1 MDKHSVDWHGPMPAL
16 VTPFDSRGNV
26 DEAAFKRNVELNIGY
41 GMTGLVVAGCTGE
54 FWALTIEERMR
65 LFELCMEQAGGRV
78 PVIAGTGA
86 IETRHVIALSEHA
99 RSIGCS
105 GVMVLPPYFV
115 RPGIEDIIAHYEAV
129 SDAVDIPIMLYNI
142 PSSAVNDLTPA
153 LVSRLAEIENVV
165 GIKESSGDWNA
176 FYETLV
182 TCGDRI
188 HVFLGPTTLFGA
200 PAFLMGCNGYI
211 DTLPNLWGAESV
223 AFFDAGAA
231 GDRPRVGA
239 LQRKAL
245 ALRAM
250 VDGDGRNMYCSVK
263 AGMNMLGL
271 PGGYP
276 RAPLRPLGEPHLT
289 EIRDTLK
296 GLGFAVVDEAAE

>member
-16 VTPFDSRGNV
+16 VTPFDAQGNI
-26 DEAAFKRNVELNIGY
+26 DEAEFKRNVELNIGY
-41 GMTGLVVAGCTGE
+41 GMTGLLVAGCTGE
-54 FWALTIEERMR
+54 FWALSQEERMR
-65 LFELCMEQAGGRV
+65 LFALCVEQARGRV

-86 IETRHVIALSEHA
+86 IETRHVIELSEHA
-99 RSIGCS
+99 KAVGCA

-115 RPGIEDIIAHYEAV
+115 RPSTEDIIAHYEAV
-129 SDAVDIPIMLYNI
+129 SDAIDIPIILYNI

-153 LVSRLAEIENVV
+153 LVDRLAEVKNVV
-165 GIKESSGDWNA
+165 AIKESGGDWNA
-176 FYETLV
+176 FYKTLS

-188 HVFLGPTTLFGA
+188 HVFLGPTTLYGA

-223 AFFDAGAA
+223 EFFNAGAA
-231 GDRPRVGA
+231 GDRERVRA
-239 LQRKAL
+239 LQDKAL
-245 ALRAM
+245 ALREM
-250 VDGDGRNMYCSVK
+250 VNGRGRNMYCSVK

-276 RAPLRPLGEPHLT
+276 RAPLRPLGEPHLS

-296 GLGFAVVDEAAE
+296 GLGFELVDRAAE